1 MHVHAEEDHL
11 KAKYIM
17 VVNGNDKASGLN
29 WVMASNSVPFMTR
42 PTIES
47 WMLESSLNAGEHYVE
62 IEPDFSDL
70 VPKLDWATANPSAVE
85 RIAKASSEYMR
96 KFFNRDKEANIN
108 GAVLT
113 AYLTRVQVEVGAEV
127 VEGGSNSC

>member
-1 MHVHAEEDHL
+1 MGDQL
-11 KAKYIM
+11 KAKYVM

-42 PTIES
+42 PTVES

-70 VPKLDWATANPSAVE
+70 VPKLNWATANPSAVE

-108 GAVLT
+108 GAILA
-113 AYLTRVQVEVGAEV
+113 AYLTRVDVEVRAGVAKGE
-127 VEGGSNSC
+127 NDSC